1 MWGGFGE
8 APCHP
13 SQGLPVP
20 PALAPASCFLPGSRL
35 CPGSL
40 EYHYTSA
47 EWLRFPSQD
56 WAWRWRRVVSH
67 SRGALAPKVFL
78 HALTLQ
84 RRRAGGESHR
94 PELLLREGSTW
105 VREAGD
111 GTAPVLGFQAPLRSR
126 MSLCTSTF
134 FLLMWTATHEEC
146 QPQHFPIF
154 CKPAPLT
161 ERVEISFS
169 ATGIKNLQALIKGLW
184 KNSCSNLYDSAETY
198 ISSISSYTL
207 V

>member
-134 FLLMWTATHEEC
+134 FLLMWTAT
-146 QPQHFPIF
+146 QRSASLSTFPF
-154 CKPAPLT
+154 SVNQLLWQ
-161 ERVEISFS
+161 ISFS

-184 KNSCSNLYDSAETY
+184 KNSCSNLYDSTETY